1 MKNLILFM
9 TFQAIVIQTAYSQ
22 CVNRVISNCAPN
34 VVETI
39 LPNQYFGPQLA
50 PALGPLAPAL
60 APAPVLA
67 PPLVPGVISEVGYP
81 TVIQDSSVA
90 NNLANALQ
98 LLVVSNL
105 LSSTLPG
112 PCELPLP
119 GYPVESMV
127 PMPSL
132 PAYNYVY

>member
-1 MKNLILFM
+1 MVSRILFVAL
-9 TFQAIVIQTAYSQ
+9 QAIVIQTAYSQ
-22 CVNRVISNCAPN
+22 CVNRVVNSCAPN

-39 LPNQYFGPQLA
+39 VPNQYFNPQL
-50 PALGPLAPAL
+50 PL
-60 APAPVLA
+60 LA
-67 PPLVPGVISEVGYP
+67 PPAPILPACAPLAAAAPLMPGLIPEIGYP

-90 NNLANALQ
+90 NSLANALQ

-112 PCELPLP
+112 PCDLP
-119 GYPVESMV
+119 GYPVESL
-127 PMPSL
+127 MPL

>member
-1 MKNLILFM
+1 MKNTILFI
-9 TFQAIVIQTAYSQ
+9 TFQAIIIQTAYSQ
-22 CVNRVISNCAPN
+22 CVNRVVSNCAPN

-39 LPNQYFGPQLA
+39 LPNQYFGCGPPGPVL
-50 PALGPLAPAL
+50 PAFGAL

-119 GYPVESMV
+119 GYPVESVV
-127 PMPSL
+127 PVSSM

>member
-1 MKNLILFM
+1 MKNAILFI
-9 TFQAIVIQTAYSQ
+9 TFQAIIIKTAYSQ
-22 CVNRVISNCAPN
+22 CCNRVISNCAPN

-50 PALGPLAPAL
+50 PAPILPAL
-60 APAPVLA
+60 GPAPVLA

-90 NNLANALQ
+90 NSLANALQ

-112 PCELPLP
+112 PCELPLS
-119 GYPVESMV
+119 GYPVESI
-127 PMPSL
+127 PIPSL